1 MTIGIAAIGPAAG
14 SGIIAGLRA
23 VEKIG
28 RGAIGGFVSLV
39 ILSDDGRLLR
49 ASVQDGGA
57 EALFPEETPREIAQ
71 AQFAGL
77 ISSGPNRPEPL
88 SQFITAKPGVGI
100 VTGHRMPH
108 TKGKDKIA
116 LNSIVLAEM
125 ASGKD
130 PQEAIDRVV
139 GLYPDMDAGF
149 LAVSVDGRMGIGN
162 CQSVLTRRD
171 KGMGILNVKSGAA
184 KVATIHNSI
193 FPHGLVSTLANHVAM
208 DTMFHQGIPKQW
220 IIIKSG
226 ITLKF
231 GARTQVHIDSSS
243 MVEHI
248 VTSNNTCLNGSWAVG
263 LGDIVEVLSRG
274 VRLGYLGYE
283 PFMTLL
289 NGQIVD
295 IDGYK
300 EIKLPVFAQHPCVEY

>member
-1 MTIGIAAIGPAAG
+1 
-14 SGIIAGLRA
+14 
-23 VEKIG
+23 
-28 RGAIGGFVSLV
+28 
-39 ILSDDGRLLR
+39 
-49 ASVQDGGA
+49 
-57 EALFPEETPREIAQ
+57 
-71 AQFAGL
+71 
-77 ISSGPNRPEPL
+77 
-88 SQFITAKPGVGI
+88 
-100 VTGHRMPH
+100 
-108 TKGKDKIA
+108 
-116 LNSIVLAEM
+116 
-125 ASGKD
+125 
-130 PQEAIDRVV
+130 
-139 GLYPDMDAGF
+139 
-149 LAVSVDGRMGIGN
+149 
-162 CQSVLTRRD
+162 
-171 KGMGILNVKSGAA
+171 
-184 KVATIHNSI
+184 
-193 FPHGLVSTLANHVAM
+193 M